1 MEVRDIQS
9 RMPRY
14 QYVQIGFEPD
24 TLEALDAIADEEN
37 KSRSEV
43 VRECV
48 QEGFE

>member
-1 MEVRDIQS
+1 MEVWHIQS

-43 VRECV
+43 VRQAVGEWL
-48 QEGFE
+48 E

>member
-1 MEVRDIQS
+1 MEVWHIQS

-24 TLEALDAIADEEN
+24 TLDELDRIADGEN

-43 VRECV
+43 VRRLVE
-48 QEGFE
+48 QGL